1 MSSSGSHFYNYIR
14 NNGAVLAVLALV
26 PGVRVNNSCVGIF
39 AYILYNKY
47 IMKIKTQKREGN
59 KVFIEVEEDY
69 SSFEQAVKT
78 ALAKAAKDM
87 KIPGFR
93 PGKAPANLVE
103 KAIDREALEAH
114 AAQDLISDLYPKVID
129 EAKIDPVD
137 YPNVEI
143 AQLKKDLPFEFKIA
157 VDVYPEVK
165 LGKYKGIKADKIE
178 VKVSDEDVIEVLG
191 NINQRVSKLDADGKP
206 ELMPLDDEFAKKVS
220 RFGTLA
226 ELKEEIREAMLKDKT
241 AQSDSDLKNKL
252 IAEVASSAKVDIPPG
267 MVERE
272 INIMLDEL
280 ESSLIQSNL
289 SLEDYLK
296 GIKKEEKQLR
306 DELRKSAEIRVKG
319 KVVLRAVADEEKI
332 ELSEEEMKEE
342 MQNLAK
348 SSGEKV
354 EDLTKRL
361 DSGARKYIEDYMLRR
376 KALDLVMEKAKI
388 NLIEPPKKKE
398 EQKS

>member
-1 MSSSGSHFYNYIR
+1 M
-14 NNGAVLAVLALV
+14 V
-26 PGVRVNNSCVGIF
+26 IF
-39 AYILYNKY
+39 QYLLYNKY
-47 IMKIKTQKREGN
+47 IMKIKSQKREGN

-69 SSFEQAVKT
+69 AGFEQAVKA
-78 ALAKAAKDM
+78 ALAKAAKDI

-93 PGKAPANLVE
+93 PGKAPANMVE

-114 AAQDLISDLYPKVID
+114 AAQDLISDLYPRVID

-157 VDVYPEVK
+157 VDVYPQVK
-165 LGKYKGIKADKIE
+165 LGKYKGIKVDKIE
-178 VKVSDEDVIEVLG
+178 VKVEDEEILQVLG
-191 NINQRVSKLDADGKP
+191 NINQRVSKVDADGKP

-241 AQSDSDLKNKL
+241 AQSDSGLKNKL
-252 IAEVASSAKVDIPPG
+252 IAEISSQAKVDIPQG

-272 INIMLDEL
+272 INVMLDEL
-280 ESSLIQSNL
+280 EASLIQSNL
-289 SLEDYLK
+289 TLADYLK

-332 ELSEEEMKEE
+332 KLSEEEMKEE
-342 MQNLAK
+342 MQSLAK
-348 SSGEKV
+348 SSGEKA
-354 EDLTKRL
+354 EDLMKRL

-376 KALDLVMEKAKI
+376 KALDLVIEKAKT

-398 EQKS
+398 EEKS